1 MIAESAIA
9 AVGPPDGGWG
19 WVVAGAA
26 AVVQSQV
33 ATIPTTFGV
42 YFVELTRTQ
51 PNSSCQPSLP
61 APLLPPNITTTSTT
75 EAECRAALPSA
86 LVSMVP
92 SVMGFFMF
100 LCCPVSTALAKV
112 MDGPTRQ

>member
-1 MIAESAIA
+1 MIAESATA
-9 AVGPPDGGWG
+9 GVGPPDGGWG
-19 WVVAGAA
+19 WVVAVAA

-42 YFVELTRTQ
+42 YFIELTRTQ
-51 PNSSCQPSLP
+51 PNSTCQPSLP
-61 APLLPPNITTTSTT
+61 APLLPPNLTITTT

-112 MDGPTRQ
+112 MDRPARQ